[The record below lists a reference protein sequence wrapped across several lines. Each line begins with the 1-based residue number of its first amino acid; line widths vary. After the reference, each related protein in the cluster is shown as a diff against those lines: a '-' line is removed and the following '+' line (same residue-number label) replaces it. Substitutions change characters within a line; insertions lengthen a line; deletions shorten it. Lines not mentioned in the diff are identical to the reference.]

1 MDVAQ
6 KKQEVLERIAEAPAG
21 IVFARI
27 DILNEVQLADLLKAS
42 FVPYLRQAANTSH
55 SNTDSLHEVC
65 TNLAKQRALLQGAS
79 VTDVLSFNIDDGNA
93 PTRANGTGRC
103 AWVITPSLYCETSQ
117 RRTTNPRTIG
127 KPTAI
132 AIPSVISCRWPATF
146 PTAA

>member
-93 PTRANGTGRC
+93 TTRANGTGRGNM
-103 AWVITPSLYCETSQ
+103 SLLWSDLIMVLVAE
-117 RRTTNPRTIG
+117 
-127 KPTAI
+127 
-132 AIPSVISCRWPATF
+132 PSVMHA
-146 PTAA
+146 